1 MGCST
6 DDMAEEIETARRAA
20 VCIAP
25 FSGRCPD
32 LTLDAAYEVA
42 QRASAQRRQITG
54 SVTVGRKIGFTN
66 RTIWDRYGVHAPIWG
81 WMYDDTVRL
90 TETDNHPGPPEAVV
104 DVSAL
109 SQPRI
114 EPEIVFGLAAP
125 VLAGD
130 SVDTIARRV
139 AWVAFGFEVVHC
151 HYPDWRFSIA
161 DTVIDGSLHGASRV
175 GRRVPPW
182 PGMVEHLE
190 TFTLRL
196 RRNGDVLGEGRGSH
210 VLDSPLHA
218 VAHLAGVTGRL
229 EAGEI
234 LTTGTITD
242 AAPGRP
248 GDTFDVE
255 IDGLPL
261 EGLSLRLV

>member
-1 MGCST
+1 MGCSVS
-6 DDMAEEIETARRAA
+6 DIAAEIEGARLAA
-20 VCIAP
+20 ACVAP
-25 FSGRCPD
+25 FSSRCPD
-32 LTLDAAYEVA
+32 LTLGTAYEVA
-42 QRASAQRRQITG
+42 HVVSTRRREVTG
-54 SVTVGRKIGFTN
+54 AATVGRKIGFTN

-81 WMYDDTVRL
+81 WMYSDTL
-90 TETDNHPGPPEAVV
+90 HLADPGTPGGPAEAVV
-104 DVSAL
+104 DLSAL
-109 SQPRI
+109 LQPRI

-130 SVDTIARRV
+130 GVHAIAERV
-139 AWVAFGFEVVHC
+139 AWVAFGFEVVQC
-151 HYPDWRFSIA
+151 HYPDWRFTIV

-175 GRRVPPW
+175 GGRVPPW
-182 PGMVEHLE
+182 PGMVDDLGA
-190 TFTLRL
+190 FTLRL
-196 RRNGDVLGEGRGSH
+196 RRNNEVIDEGRGAN

-261 EGLSLRLV
+261 TGVRLRLV